1 MPPIESFIRV
11 NFDVGFLYGL
21 VRRVLGLSS
30 EIGAAS
36 DGVVG
41 AACFWKSHVPTP
53 LEVEAWACLE
63 VIRFAVEIDFRR
75 VEFEG
80 DSLLVITK
88 MKSTGTDRSDINML
102 IWEAKLKAFTDSVI
116 LGGSR
121 MVPSPSTVWCM
132 QSRYMLD
139 RRSAVGRDDRVF
151 LPLELGNSTIS
162 LNFRDRG
169 STE

>member
-30 EIGAAS
+30 EISAAS

-41 AACFWKSHVPTP
+41 VACFWKSHVPTP

-63 VIRFAVEIDFRR
+63 VIRFAMEIGFRR

-80 DSLLVITK
+80 WSRHHPRCGARRVVTCWMGDF
-88 MKSTGTDRSDINML
+88 STIMMVEGTDTLD
-102 IWEAKLKAFTDSVI
+102 
-116 LGGSR
+116 LGDWQR
-121 MVPSPSTVWCM
+121 H
-132 QSRYMLD
+132 D
-139 RRSAVGRDDRVF
+139 
-151 LPLELGNSTIS
+151 
-162 LNFRDRG
+162 
-169 STE
+169 